1 MNDIQVIRNLKKL
14 NQIKPR
20 KEFVIS
26 TKKEILG
33 EDLGFGLFPSFKP
46 VYAGLF
52 CLLFVFG
59 MFQFSQNALPGE
71 LLFQLKKI
79 VENGQI
85 MLASQKDKPRLSLF
99 IANKRLV
106 ELATI
111 TEENQAQKLAPAVN
125 EFKLETIA
133 AAKNLASVT
142 KISEE
147 IIIQVKQ
154 LEENQEKIEQV
165 LATKIDTKE
174 YINALAQLVDREVKD
189 LEQRT
194 LNEEDL
200 EILEQIKE
208 FFENKDYSEALI
220 KILELNHI

>member
-33 EDLGFGLFPSFKP
+33 EDLGFGLFPNFKP

-79 VENGQI
+79 TE
-85 MLASQKDKPRLSLF
+85 
-99 IANKRLV
+99 KRP
-106 ELATI
+106 
-111 TEENQAQKLAPAVN
+111 N
-125 EFKLETIA
+125 
-133 AAKNLASVT
+133 
-142 KISEE
+142 
-147 IIIQVKQ
+147 
-154 LEENQEKIEQV
+154 
-165 LATKIDTKE
+165 
-174 YINALAQLVDREVKD
+174 NAYFPGR
-189 LEQRT
+189 
-194 LNEEDL
+194 
-200 EILEQIKE
+200 
-208 FFENKDYSEALI
+208 
-220 KILELNHI
+220 